1 MTQIF
6 AEDDLN
12 QEEGILAQ
20 LESEEENDLA
30 IVANYLA
37 QLNAEELNEIA
48 EHSASLNAEAFT

>member
-6 AEDDLN
+6 AEDDSN

>member
-6 AEDDLN
+6 AEDDSN

-30 IVANYLA
+30 IVANYLT